1 MLLNEV
7 MNVLK
12 DVSEMVSLFSEE
24 ISESMK
30 GVENY
35 IFEEIEEKFD
45 IKQTKILFILS
56 EVKHLPVNEIIETFF
71 SCGEDIRITC
81 NKLNLSKEEEDLIC
95 NLQFAI

>member
-45 IKQTKILFILS
+45 IKQKNGKFIGFLLCYKYITLVNLIVKSLTKVS
-56 EVKHLPVNEIIETFF
+56 K
-71 SCGEDIRITC
+71 ITE
-81 NKLNLSKEEEDLIC
+81 NRLLTDQL
-95 NLQFAI
+95 